1 MGIYSNH
8 TFQPKKTMNR
18 AEIAETLSYFISY
31 LEKKGFKFIQQIP
44 PDKIG
49 ISDVSPQ
56 NYYYQTIVK
65 MLSLG
70 IMELTMDR
78 AFQPDLTVSGEEAI
92 KLLDILLALVK

>member
-1 MGIYSNH
+1 
-8 TFQPKKTMNR
+8 MNR

-56 NYYYQTIVK
+56 NYYYQSIVK

-78 AFQPDLTVSGEEAI
+78 AFQPDLTIPGEEAI

>member
-1 MGIYSNH
+1 M
-8 TFQPKKTMNR
+8 TR

-56 NYYYQTIVK
+56 NYYYQSIVK

-78 AFQPDLTVSGEEAI
+78 AFQPDLTIPGEEAI

>member
-1 MGIYSNH
+1 
-8 TFQPKKTMNR
+8 MNR

-44 PDKIG
+44 PDKIR

-56 NYYYQTIVK
+56 NYYYPSIVK
-65 MLSLG
+65 MLSYGL
-70 IMELTMDR
+70 MELTMDR
-78 AFQPDLTVSGEEAI
+78 AFQPDSTVSGEEAI